1 VFCELEVTSCLH
13 EGECNCLEA
22 VPARRECFP
31 KTRVSQNVVP
41 TKNSYT
47 VFVPDEDETMSI
59 SSSGS
64 RRETKTHPSNR
75 PALHKNSHPHNNGLA
90 LQRFAMILTR
100 ANHGFMT
107 LAQPF

>member
-1 VFCELEVTSCLH
+1 MEQGLLLCEQEVTPCLH
-13 EGECNCLEA
+13 EGASNCPEA

-41 TKNSYT
+41 TKNSYI
-47 VFVPDEDETMSI
+47 VFVPEEDEIMSI

-90 LQRFAMILTR
+90 LNR
-100 ANHGFMT
+100 NYVGFSNSSLNPM
-107 LAQPF
+107 